1 MHERKGNPRVC
12 KKGILSALLAW
23 GAGRAFF
30 SLVPEA
36 TAARAHLKTFENSIA
51 FNVAFRCI
59 RDAEGRKIEADRL
72 SKRTFFGV

>member
-1 MHERKGNPRVC
+1 MQKGYTQR
-12 KKGILSALLAW
+12 IISL